1 MKFLTGQFFFNTWNF
16 FSPTAQIGSFSLAV
30 LEALASRHYRGHL
43 RFLLK
48 PLDTIMLWYTRFFRR
63 GMSSIEMRMMLYPLG
78 RLYDWL
84 SLRFVSGICGKIYFK
99 IDHLWKVWGHEFK
112 SDFLFSYV
120 QLFPLI
126 WYCDPSKFT
135 HFHACVDE
143 VIAKY
148 PCLSTFGK
156 IWFY

>member
-1 MKFLTGQFFFNTWNF
+1 MGAPDTLQASQHFEGFHRALIVPKNSTQQHMKFFQQMKLFRDMKFLTGQFFFNTWNF

-30 LEALASRHYRGHL
+30 LEALAYRHYRGHL

-99 IDHLWKVWGHEFK
+99 IDHLWKVWGHEF
-112 SDFLFSYV
+112 
-120 QLFPLI
+120 
-126 WYCDPSKFT
+126 
-135 HFHACVDE
+135 
-143 VIAKY
+143 
-148 PCLSTFGK
+148 
-156 IWFY
+156 